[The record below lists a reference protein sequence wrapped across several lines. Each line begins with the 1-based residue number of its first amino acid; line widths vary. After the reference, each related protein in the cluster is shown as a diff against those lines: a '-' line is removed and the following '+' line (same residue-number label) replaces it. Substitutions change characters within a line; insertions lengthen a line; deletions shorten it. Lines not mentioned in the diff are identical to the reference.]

1 MFIETLEVHL
11 PPIIMQITPLKP
23 YRFITCLVRPMV
35 VQIKSFFDKIFQFR
49 FSRKLEKASAEVSDL
64 RAKFPTRTHTHVC
77 KQVRQ
82 L

>member
-1 MFIETLEVHL
+1 MKDNKQNSLPLARKYARSFTLTRLLVFIETLEVHL

-49 FSRKLEKASAEVSDL
+49 FSR
-64 RAKFPTRTHTHVC
+64 
-77 KQVRQ
+77 
-82 L
+82 